1 MTATRAL
8 IAASQYEAANA
19 ARDDTSGKVYDYIA
33 TGGFASRC
41 DAISRV
47 VDTMMATLSKEKRYY
62 EQKWKERE
70 RHIETVTGSL
80 YGIAGD
86 LVGLGAEIPP
96 PLRAELPQASVP
108 ALAGGTIGGPSR

>member
-1 MTATRAL
+1 ML
-8 IAASQYEAANA
+8 GEQSLA

-47 VDTMMATLSKEKRYY
+47 VDTMMATLGKEKRYY
-62 EQKWKERE
+62 EQKWKEWE

-108 ALAGGTIGGPSR
+108 ALAGGTIGGLSR